1 MKAGERSKEGN
12 IDDGEEEINGNN
24 EGINSENIKM
34 CVKTSTRMLVSKV
47 K

>member
-1 MKAGERSKEGN
+1 MKVGERSKEGN
-12 IDDGEEEINGNN
+12 IDDGEEINGNN